1 MSRFFVSSQTAPVIE
16 GEEYKHLAS
25 VLRLKAG
32 DTVTLCDGAGM
43 ECEATITAL
52 TGKQALLM
60 PGEWVACKSEPAHKV
75 ALLQCLP
82 KTGKM
87 EVILQKCTELGL
99 STLVPVVSH
108 RCVALP
114 GKEYEKKRQR
124 YEKVAEAA
132 AKQSGRG
139 RIPTVTMPIDI
150 GKLDVSA
157 YDAVLLAY
165 EGEHA
170 LSLKQALAADPGE
183 NIALLI
189 GPEGGFEEEEVRNLV
204 EKGAVSVSLG
214 TRILRTE
221 TAGMA
226 MLSQILFALEG

>member
-1 MSRFFVSSQTAPVIE
+1 MSRFFVTSQTAPVIE

-25 VLRLKAG
+25 VLRLKVG
-32 DTVTLCDGAGM
+32 DTVTLCDGEGM
-43 ECEATITAL
+43 ECVGEIASL
-52 TGKQALLM
+52 TGKQALVT
-60 PGEWVACKSEPAHKV
+60 PGVWVPCKSEPVHKV
-75 ALLQCLP
+75 TLFQCLP

-99 STLVPVVSH
+99 STLTPVVSR

-114 GKEYEKKRQR
+114 GKDYDKKRQR

-139 RIPTVTMPIDI
+139 CIPTVTMPVSMEA
-150 GKLDVSA
+150 LDFSSH
-157 YDAVLLAY
+157 DLVLLAY
-165 EGEHA
+165 EGEHT
-170 LSLKQALAADPGE
+170 LSLKQAIAHDPGA

-189 GPEGGFEEEEVRNLV
+189 GPEGGFEEEEVQRAV

-226 MLSQILFALEG
+226 MLAQLLFALEG

>member
-1 MSRFFVSSQTAPVIE
+1 MSRFFVRSQTAPVIE

-32 DTVTLCDGAGM
+32 DTVTLCDGQGM
-43 ECEATITAL
+43 ECKATITTL

-75 ALLQCLP
+75 TLLQCLP

-170 LSLKQALAADPGE
+170 LSLKQALAADPGK

-189 GPEGGFEEEEVRNLV
+189 GPEGGFEEEEVRSLV

-226 MLSQILFALEG
+226 MLAQLLFALEE